1 MKAVFFRSLSRP
13 FFTFLRSST
22 FITTVLLLALAAFD
36 GVMADDAQKPA
47 IKVLDK
53 SPAVFAMP
61 TKLMDKSMV
70 QDIIRVGERLFIVG
84 ERGHIGW
91 SDDNG
96 ATWQQA
102 KVPTIQDLNS
112 IYFVTQE
119 LGWAVG
125 HDGNIFNTSDGG
137 KTWLLQLDGVAY
149 NLIRAKAQVDHAA
162 AQLSAK
168 QQEVNTA
175 QSELDAAQDSGNKK
189 KVDALQATLDKLQEQ
204 ADDFDFQVR
213 DAKKILEEENA
224 PWPLMGV
231 WFSDLNNGYA
241 VGAFNAFLI
250 THDGGK
256 TWEDASSRLDNHES
270 LHLNAIDGQGSTVF
284 IGGEGGLLFRSRDA
298 GATWQ
303 KLASPSDGSFYAI
316 RVMPTAQSD
325 VDIMA
330 VGIQGRIYHSSNSG
344 ESWTRIEHDIN
355 NNLNGIFEDGNGLV
369 LIVGND
375 GAMLRSTDG
384 GVTFETQHRF
394 DQVTMTSVV
403 VAANGN
409 YILTGANGIKVLK
422 PDQWS
427 SVK

>member
-1 MKAVFFRSLSRP
+1 L
-13 FFTFLRSST
+13 
-22 FITTVLLLALAAFD
+22 VLATFD
-36 GVMADDAQKPA
+36 GVVADDAQTPA
-47 IKVLDK
+47 LKVLDK
-53 SPAVFAMP
+53 SPAVYAMP
-61 TKLMDKSMV
+61 TKIMDKAMV

-96 ATWQQA
+96 VTWQQA
-102 KVPTIQDLNS
+102 RVPTIQDINS

-125 HDGNIFNTSDGG
+125 HDGNIFNTTDGG
-137 KTWLLQLDGVAY
+137 KTWLMQLDGVAY
-149 NLIRAKAQVDHAA
+149 NLIRARAKIDHASID
-162 AQLSAK
+162 LKAK
-168 QQEVNTA
+168 QQEVDKA

-189 KVDALQATLDKLQEQ
+189 KIDALQAALDPLQEQ
-204 ADDFDFQVR
+204 ADDLDFQVR

-231 WFSDLNNGYA
+231 WFSDMNNGYA
-241 VGAFNAFLI
+241 VGAFNAFLV

-256 TWEDASSRLDNHES
+256 TWEDASSRLDNREG
-270 LHLNAIDGQGSTVF
+270 LHLNAIDGQGSTVV
-284 IGGEGGLLFRSRDA
+284 IGGEGGMLFRSRDA

-316 RVMPTAQSD
+316 RVMPAAQSD
-325 VDIMA
+325 VFDILA
-330 VGIQGRIYHSSNSG
+330 VGIQGRVYHSTNSG
-344 ESWTRIEHDIN
+344 ESWTKVEHDIN

-394 DQVTMTSVV
+394 DQVTMTSIA

-409 YILTGANGIKVLK
+409 YILAGATGIKVLK
-422 PDQWS
+422 PDQWT